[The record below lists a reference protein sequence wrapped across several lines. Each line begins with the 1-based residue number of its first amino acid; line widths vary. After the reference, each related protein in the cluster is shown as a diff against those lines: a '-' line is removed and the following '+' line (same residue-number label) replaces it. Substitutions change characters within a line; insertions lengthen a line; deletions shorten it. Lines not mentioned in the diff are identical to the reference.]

1 MSQSKQTELGDRLDL
16 SSYLLSP
23 VQRLGRYI
31 LLLRALQRE
40 ERAETEAE
48 GLPTAISQLPTAITH
63 LEHLMD
69 LGNNLIALD
78 SITNCTVSTSIN
90 SPHLSFRALASITSP
105 SRTF

>member
-31 LLLRALQRE
+31 LLLRALQCE
-40 ERAETEAE
+40 ERAEAE